1 MLYCKK
7 NYILSGGT
15 KVKHRRILC
24 MMMALCMM
32 LSVVMINPKVEAQ
45 GTPSVF
51 EFFKLTIGGTKN
63 PVLESFTSYQ
73 LEGWVYSN
81 KQLKTLYMVMERKD
95 STGYKRILTP
105 RTYDLRGLRT
115 CSYNFSAMTNFKR
128 DFKIENLTPGE
139 YRLYVGVSNVDGVG
153 IAKYLYFSIGFDERT
168 FVHEL
173 YRCVLDREPDVEGFN
188 NNLYAL
194 TSGRVNARGLARAFV
209 QSPEF
214 KSRNFNN
221 DQYIR
226 QLYKGLL
233 GRYPDTGGYNSWM
246 WWLTRG
252 DGDYRDF
259 VLEQFLNS
267 PEFENRCRNF
277 GVNY

>member
-1 MLYCKK
+1 M
-7 NYILSGGT
+7 
-15 KVKHRRILC
+15 KHRRILC

-115 CSYNFSAMTNFKR
+115 CSYNFSAMTSFKR

-139 YRLYVGVSNVDGVG
+139 YRLYVGVSNVDDVG